1 MHNYA
6 ASAVDRSSVMDYP
19 HPLIRLNKKG
29 EFDFSNAYDLKIGE
43 WDKVSIA
50 WGYADLSNSKN
61 ETADLDKILTDA
73 YAKGLKFISDRDAR
87 APGGMH
93 PDAHLWDN
101 GKEPIATLEEMINM
115 RAVALKQFGI
125 NSVRN
130 GMPMAMLE
138 DVLVPVYFHHRY
150 QVEAATKLIGGM
162 HYNYALKGD
171 GQSATVPLSKDI
183 QTKAMA
189 SILKC
194 LDPTFLAIPES
205 IAALIPPRPAGY
217 EFTRE
222 LFKKKT
228 GLSFDQLAPAEAG
241 ADLPLSFLFN
251 PERINRLVQHELQ
264 GQYGLGDMTNA
275 LIDASF
281 KASRKTGVEKA
292 IQFQTEQLLLTYLL
306 ASSIDEQLSFPA
318 KARVGQVLTELKSWL
333 EASVKT
339 ASDPLYKAH
348 LGLAIDRFKSPEKA
362 KPTIHAVA
370 PPGAPIGCEEEQF

>member
-1 MHNYA
+1 
-6 ASAVDRSSVMDYP
+6 MDYP

-50 WGYADLSNSKN
+50 WGYADLSNSRN
-61 ETADLDKILTDA
+61 EAADLDKILTDA
-73 YAKGLKFISDRDAR
+73 YAKGLKYISDRDAR

-115 RAVALKQFGI
+115 RAVAMKQFGI
-125 NSVRN
+125 NSIRN

-171 GQSATVPLSKDI
+171 GQSATAILSKDI
-183 QTKAMA
+183 QAKAMA

-194 LDPTFLAIPES
+194 LEPSFLAIPES

-228 GLSFDQLAPAEAG
+228 GLSFDQLAPAEAA

-264 GQYGLGDMTNA
+264 GQYGFGDMTNA
-275 LIDASF
+275 LIEGSF
-281 KASRKTGVEKA
+281 KAPRKSGLEKA
-292 IQFQTEQLLLTYLL
+292 IQFQTEQLFLTYLL
-306 ASSIDEQLSFPA
+306 SASIDEQLSFPA
-318 KARVGQVLTELKSWL
+318 KSRVGQVLTELKSWL
-333 EASVKT
+333 EASLKT
-339 ASDPLYKAH
+339 ANDPLYKAH

-370 PPGAPIGCEEEQF
+370 PPGAPIGCEEEMF